1 MRART
6 RPVRRTPTNTR
17 SLHRDLFPAQVVER
31 QLVARLIQDLFERR
45 TLHFE
50 PAKKR
55 LTAEPEFFGDD
66 VHASPGPPGLM
77 ACCDAELP
85 SAVLTAPAEL
95 EVAVA
100 PLSSSHRDSGGEYLP
115 Y

>member
-1 MRART
+1 MLSQDALEHALVLCADEKSQIRALDRT
-6 RPVRRTPTNTR
+6 NSGLV
-17 SLHRDLFPAQVVER
+17 HRDLFPARVVER
-31 QLVARLIQDLFERR
+31 QLVAQLIQDLFERR

-55 LTAEPEFFGDD
+55 LTAEPEFFGDE

-95 EVAVA
+95 
-100 PLSSSHRDSGGEYLP
+100 
-115 Y
+115 